1 MYLTSN
7 LKHILSEQL
16 LVLLSVLPVHGA
28 AEGGEVDVA
37 APGDLVGQVDDL
49 LLQGVQAQAFQ
60 SRVEILK
67 CKIMKIGRIYIKKL

>member
-49 LLQGVQAQAFQ
+49 LLQGVQA
-60 SRVEILK
+60 
-67 CKIMKIGRIYIKKL
+67 